1 MPSETRSPRP
11 PSILVV
17 SDDGEEAADLVAR
30 LHDLGYAARAA
41 TATAWSEDG
50 PAGANPADL
59 ALVDLTPAGVE
70 AAQSLGNGSGTATL
84 YLTDGTDAELLRR
97 ARENGPCG
105 YVAKPVATT
114 QLRLSLDSAL
124 AERERAES
132 ERALRRRFARLQSRE
147 RLLTTILDGIGDG
160 VVATDGSGNYVYHN
174 PAVRQIMEGDLPE
187 LEMERRLVEW
197 GYYRLD
203 RKTPMPAEE
212 TPLARILRGEEV
224 DDGEFWVQNDQI
236 PDGKVLSVVGR
247 PTRFGDGSTGAVIV
261 LRDVT
266 AVRDAEATL
275 QRQTRELEEHAALLD
290 AIYNSMSEG
299 IVVVGEEGRMLH
311 MNRAGEDL
319 VGIGMLDVDPAE
331 WAETYGIF
339 EADQRTPLALTDFPL
354 VRALQGETVDEGEY
368 FIRNEQRPAGIHI
381 MGSARPLRRGDEI
394 IGAIGVMRDIS
405 QQKASEAELRRA
417 LRETRER
424 SALVDAVLAR
434 MSDGCVVVNGMGEFE
449 VFNQAAENIVG
460 VGGLAIPPDEWTE
473 AYGLFHPDSE
483 AHIATEDL
491 PLARAMMGKP
501 TVEMEILVRNEN
513 RPDGVY
519 LSVNGAPLPGEGDQ
533 PSGGIAVFRDVT
545 EHRELE
551 QAREGAIAQLRQQ
564 TELLEAV
571 FDGINDGIV
580 VTDSGGA
587 VLHVNKAAV
596 SITGDYGRT
605 EAPPEIRAADY
616 GVYYPDRKTPVPTQ
630 ELPVLRAAMRGE
642 TVTEEDCVLMG
653 ENREDAITV
662 RVSARPLLHA
672 DGSRRGAVAIMRDVT
687 ELRRA
692 EEALSEA
699 FAQGKIEIIDTILHN
714 VGNAVNSVATGIETI
729 HRQLH
734 DDTLTGRLQAL
745 VRALEDRR
753 GDWADYIEN
762 DPQGRLVL
770 PFVIALSK
778 DLVARDERIRSAAER
793 AKGRSDHIAEIIRT
807 QRAFK
812 KQAASAK
819 EVDLHQ
825 NLRVAVGLLEHSIAD
840 NGIEVEIDCE
850 EAPKVISTQE
860 SDLQQMLV
868 NLVSNSIDA
877 LKTRRTPKDT
887 GWVPRMLIRSYVRKR
902 YLVIEVED
910 NGIGI
915 PEDKLVSI
923 FAAGF
928 TTKRGGTGL
937 GLHSAATF
945 VRRSGGSIQAFSD
958 GVGRGA
964 RVRAKMPMSSLSV
977 PKAGAGAHPRKPRA
991 PRGRQE

>member
-11 PSILVV
+11 PRILVV
-17 SDDGEEAADLVAR
+17 SDDDAEAADLVAR

-41 TATAWSEDG
+41 TATGWSEDG
-50 PAGANPADL
+50 PAGASPADL

-224 DDGEFWVQNDQI
+224 DDGKFWVQNDQI

-417 LRETRER
+417 LRETREQ
-424 SALVDAVLAR
+424 SELVNAVLAG
-434 MSDGCVVVNGMGEFE
+434 MSDGCVVVNGRGEFE
-449 VFNQAAENIVG
+449 VFNRAAENIVG

-491 PLARAMMGKP
+491 PLARAMMGKR
-501 TVEMEILVRNEN
+501 TAEMEILVRNEQ
-513 RPDGVY
+513 RPHGVY
-519 LSVNGAPLPGEGDQ
+519 LSVNGTPLPGEGDQ
-533 PSGGIAVFRDVT
+533 PSGGVAVFRDVT
-545 EHRELE
+545 RHRELE
-551 QAREGAIAQLRQQ
+551 QARERAMDELRHQS
-564 TELLEAV
+564 ELLEAV
-571 FDGINDGIV
+571 FNGINDGIV
-580 VTDSGGA
+580 VTDGEGA
-587 VLHVNKAAV
+587 VLHVNEAAV

-605 EAPPEIRAADY
+605 EAPPEIRSSDF

-630 ELPVLRAAMRGE
+630 ELPVLRALRGE
-642 TVTEEDCVLMG
+642 TITDEDCVLMG
-653 ENREDAITV
+653 ENREDEITLS
-662 RVSARPLLHA
+662 VSARPLLHA

-729 HRQLH
+729 HRQLQ
-734 DDTLTGRLQAL
+734 DDTLPGRMKAL
-745 VRALEDRR
+745 VKALEARE

-778 DLVARDERIRSAAER
+778 DLIARDERIRSAAKR
-793 AKGRSDHIAEIIRT
+793 AKGRSNHIAEIIRT

-825 NLRVAVGLLEHSIAD
+825 NLRVAVGLLEHAISEKGIA
-840 NGIEVEIDCE
+840 VEIDCE
-850 EAPKVISTQE
+850 QAPRVISTQE

-868 NLVSNSIDA
+868 NLIKNSIDA
-877 LKTRRTPKDT
+877 LKARTTPRDT
-887 GWVPRMLIRSYVRKR
+887 GWIPRMRIRSYVQEPN
-902 YLVIEVED
+902 LVIEVED

-915 PEDKLVSI
+915 PEEKLASI

-964 RVRAKMPMSSLSV
+964 RVRVEMRLSSLAG
-977 PKAGAGAHPRKPRA
+977 PKAAGGGHPRSSRA
-991 PRGRQE
+991 PRRRQE